1 VQFDKHTVPTDIT
14 EITTPLSS
22 PVKIFYTDGTYAGTD
37 IKKVKKG
44 IVIKGGKKILVK

>member
-1 VQFDKHTVPTDIT
+1 MINNKPTAIT
-14 EITTPLSS
+14 EISTTLSS
-22 PVKIFYTDGTYAGTD
+22 PEKIFYTDGTYAGTD